1 MIYTGKITG
10 LFLILLLFISKA
22 WAFEAFVVKDIKLE
36 GLQRISSGTVY
47 NYLPLR
53 AGDKLDESRSADVI
67 RALYKTG
74 FFRDVRLSREGDT
87 PIISFTERPA
97 ISSVTTTGN
106 EDISKD
112 QMKQV
117 FQRIGLTRGRIFDPS
132 LLDNVKQEL
141 RNQYFSSG
149 KYGVKI
155 DTKVTD
161 IARNRVNIAITIH
174 EGAVAK
180 IHRITIVGNHVFD
193 EGTLLDQFQLGT
205 PNMLSWYTKNDQY
218 SKQKLAGDL
227 ETLRSYYLDR
237 GYINFNI
244 DSTEVSIS
252 PDKKDVYI
260 TVNVFEGEKYSISR
274 LGIAGRTVVP
284 KSQLQKLITIK
295 SGDTFSRKQISD
307 TASKISDRLGEE
319 GYAFANVNP
328 IPDIDKDKKQVA
340 LTFFIDPGKRVY
352 VRRIG
357 ISGNDKTRDEVVRR
371 ELRQMESA
379 WLSTPKVKRSR
390 IRLQKLGFF
399 KDVSVET
406 PSVPGANDQ
415 VDVNFDVTERASG
428 SLTAGF
434 GYSQNQGFLI
444 NAAISQNNFFGSG
457 KRVSLTFDN
466 SFFNTIYS
474 FAYTNPYY
482 TVDGVSRGFTGFY
495 RKTNAGQANIASFL
509 SNTYGG
515 GVNYGFPVSEY
526 NRFNL
531 SMEYEYSALS
541 TTGTTPPTFTD
552 FLNQNGYNFDIIRFS
567 TGWTHDTRNRAI
579 LANRGQYQ
587 NLNLVFGAPGG
598 LTFYKL
604 TYHQLGYIPLTK
616 SLTLFL
622 NGRVS
627 YGAGYLGTSELP
639 FFEHFYAGGG
649 QSVRGF
655 RVNSL
660 GPKYNGL
667 ALGGSFATIGNVQMI
682 FPVPF
687 LDKSKAQ
694 SLRLSAFFD
703 IGNVYQNVQ
712 AFDPAQLRASAGLAV
727 MWMSPMAPLTFSLG
741 YPVVKKP
748 GDQTQVFQFNIGA
761 FSF

>member
-1 MIYTGKITG
+1 MIYKGKITG
-10 LFLILLLFISKA
+10 LFLILLLCISRA
-22 WAFEAFVVKDIKLE
+22 WAFEPFVVKDIKIE
-36 GLQRISSGTVY
+36 GLERISSGTVY

-53 AGDKLDESRSADVI
+53 AGDKLDDSRSADVI

-74 FFRDVRLSREGDT
+74 FFKDVRLSREGGT
-87 PIISFTERPA
+87 LIISVTERPA
-97 ISSVTTTGN
+97 IASVTTTGN
-106 EDISKD
+106 KDISKD
-112 QMKQV
+112 QMNQV
-117 FQRIGLTRGRIFDPS
+117 FKRIGLTRGRIFDPS
-132 LLDNVKQEL
+132 LLDNVRQEL

-161 IARNRVNIAITIH
+161 VPRNRVNIAIHIH

-180 IHRITIVGNHVFD
+180 IHRITIVGNHVFK
-193 EGTLLDQFQLGT
+193 EGTLLDRFQLGT
-205 PNMLSWYTKNDQY
+205 PDLLSWYSKNDQY

-227 ETLRSYYLDR
+227 ETLRSFYLDR

-244 DSTEVSIS
+244 ESTEVSIS

-260 TVNVFEGEKYSISR
+260 TVNIFEGRKYTIS
-274 LGIAGRTVVP
+274 GIDIAGRTVVP
-284 KSQLQKLITIK
+284 KSELRKLISTK
-295 SGDTFSRKQISD
+295 PGDTFSRKQISD

-328 IPDIDKDKKQVA
+328 IPDIDKTKKQVS
-340 LTFFIDPGKRVY
+340 LTFFVDPGKRVY
-352 VRRIG
+352 VRRIN
-357 ISGNDKTRDEVVRR
+357 ISGNEKTRDEVVRR

-379 WLSTPKVKRSR
+379 WLSTSKVKRSR

-434 GYSQNQGFLI
+434 GYSQNQGFLL
-444 NAAISQNNFFGSG
+444 NAAISQRNFFGSG
-457 KRVSLTFDN
+457 KQVSLTFDN

-495 RKTNAGQANIASFL
+495 RKTNAGRANIANFL
-509 SNTYGG
+509 SDTYGG
-515 GVNYGFPVSEY
+515 GVNYGFPISEY
-526 NRFNL
+526 NRYNL
-531 SMEYEYSALS
+531 SLEYEYSALKS
-541 TTGTTPPTFTD
+541 TSTTPPTFVN
-552 FLNQNGYNFDIIRFS
+552 FLDNNGYNFDIIRLS

-587 NLNLVFGAPGG
+587 NLNLVLGAPGG
-598 LTFYKL
+598 LTFYKV
-604 TYHQLGYIPLTK
+604 TYHQLGYIPLSK
-616 SLTLFL
+616 DLTLFL

-627 YGAGYLGTSELP
+627 YGDGYLGTTELP

-687 LDKSKAQ
+687 LGESQAR

-703 IGNVYQNVQ
+703 IGNVFKDVQ
-712 AFDPAQLRASAGLAV
+712 AFDPAQLRASVGLAV
-727 MWMSPMAPLTFSLG
+727 MWMSPMAPLTFSFG
-741 YPVVKKP
+741 FPVVKKP
-748 GDQTQVFQFNIGA
+748 GDETQIFQFNIGA
-761 FSF
+761 FAF